1 MDKKLKQLFD
11 YQLFEDNPRL
21 SAMLSRTH
29 EKYDFSGDR
38 ELSDDEVG
46 ELNAAG
52 SVVSSPND
60 DMRN

>member
-21 SAMLSRTH
+21 SAVLSRTK
-29 EKYDFSGDR
+29 EKYDFSDNG

-52 SVVSSPND
+52 SVVVKPDND
-60 DMRN
+60 KRN

>member
-1 MDKKLKQLFD
+1 MEKELIQLFD
-11 YQLFEDNPRL
+11 YQLFENNPRL
-21 SAMLSRTH
+21 AAMLSCTH

-38 ELSDDEVG
+38 ELSDDEVE

-52 SVVSSPND
+52 SVVSNPDD

>member
-1 MDKKLKQLFD
+1 MEKELIQLFD
-11 YQLFEDNPRL
+11 YQLFENNPRL
-21 SAMLSRTH
+21 AAMLSRTH
-29 EKYDFSGDR
+29 EKYDFSGDG
-38 ELSDDEVG
+38 ELSDDEVE